1 MSIQQYGVFIMT
13 DFGSIFTKIPRRV
26 YAKQWTPYCSLPYV
40 ENIFIDVPEPAAP
53 PVINPEDVL
62 NQDVSA
68 YFATANK
75 TMRVCITGAITIGSG
90 DRVTVKPLD
99 YVLYSEV
106 SQTPIAVISED
117 MFVKEYTQGFEL
129 CPICLAKSQVIRGG
143 GTIPTMDDLVKSLEA
158 GKRVTLSDG
167 SVISSFED
175 LKAWAALQ
183 GIKIGP

>member
-1 MSIQQYGVFIMT
+1 MT
-13 DFGSIFTKIPRRV
+13 DFGSVFTKIPRRV

-40 ENIFIDVPEPAAP
+40 ENTFIDVPEPAAP

-62 NQDVSA
+62 NQDVST
-68 YFATANK
+68 YFSSAPK
-75 TMRVCITGAITIGSG
+75 TMRVCITGS
-90 DRVTVKPLD
+90 VTVASGERIVVRPLD

-106 SQTPIAVISED
+106 SQTPISVVPEKSFSD
-117 MFVKEYTQGFEL
+117 EYTNGFEL

-175 LKAWAALQ
+175 MKTWAALQ
-183 GIKIGP
+183 GIKIGS

>member
-1 MSIQQYGVFIMT
+1 MT

-68 YFATANK
+68 YFATANR
-75 TMRVCITGAITIGSG
+75 TMRVCITGRVTLGSR

-129 CPICLAKSQVIRGG
+129 CAVCLAKSQVIRGG
-143 GTIPTMDDLVKSLEA
+143 GTIPTFDDLVKSLES
-158 GKRVTLSDG
+158 GKSVTLSDG

>member
-1 MSIQQYGVFIMT
+1 MT
-13 DFGSIFTKIPRRV
+13 DFGSIYTKIPRRV

-40 ENIFIDVPEPAAP
+40 ENIFIDVPEPAAS

-62 NQDVSA
+62 NQDVST
-68 YFATANK
+68 YFTTANK
-75 TMRVCITGAITIGSG
+75 TMRVCITGSVTLGSG
-90 DRVTVKPLD
+90 SRVTVKPLD

-106 SQTPIAVISED
+106 SQTPIAVVPDTIFRE
-117 MFVKEYTQGFEL
+117 EYTNGFEL
-129 CPICLAKSQVIRGG
+129 CAVCLAKSQVIRGG
-143 GTIPTMDDLVKSLEA
+143 GTIPTFDDLVKSLES
-158 GKRVTLSDG
+158 GKSVTLSDG